1 MINYNIKLIDNF
13 CEKLKIK
20 LTDSYDVLKSIRL
33 ENALSYSNLKDI
45 VDDIKDI
52 KINNLPTQ
60 EDIEKIENNKK
71 AITKYIDAIEKFKSE
86 GLMFSDIANI
96 KIQGINS
103 NKGIIQ
109 NVHKLGEQNKLINHS
124 IDNLIPYMKKLSN
137 DAKKR
142 DFPALFKTFEDLK
155 SIYNTTEDIEKQLV
169 KLEATDSQVKVST
182 YYQSIREFQDIN
194 KFIKQDIFSNLLKY
208 RTVIAHAIEDLKNIT
223 KFIIASNESHKFS
236 QNDIEQIVH
245 DIKVFEYYII
255 NIITYL
261 NSCKE
266 LINVITKQVLTIYE
280 WVEDYKRLNKE

>member
-33 ENALSYSNLKDI
+33 EDALSYSNLKDI

-266 LINVITKQVLTIYE
+266 LISVITKQVLTIYE